1 MHKESMCETQSW
13 MSTIIEK
20 QESENK
26 KAAIDSAAVQ
36 HNQEHQKRQLQQTQ
50 QQQQQSN
57 TADGPRETEETYRVS
72 DRQLKSLSANEAL
85 RRALGDSELCELLEK
100 IDSAK
105 DRERTLDEALDT
117 NPDFAAFINTMLQS
131 IGVRDIEGNCTLR

>member
-13 MSTIIEK
+13 MSTMIEK

-26 KAAIDSAAVQ
+26 KAALDSAAAQ
-36 HNQEHQKRQLQQTQ
+36 HSQEHQKRQFQQT